1 MATNTNKNLHSAA
14 SAKKDEYYT
23 QLSDIV
29 NELFSYKDYFKDKV
43 ILCNCD
49 DPYESNFFKY
59 FALNFNFFG
68 LKKLITTCYSGSPIS
83 GTELNLFPD
92 LEPEI
97 AKKKA
102 YKLEITEL
110 SNMDGEP
117 NFDLNDVQRIL
128 KEHPPAI
135 LKGNGD
141 FRSKECL
148 EFLKEADIVV
158 TNPPFS
164 LFREFVSQIIDY
176 EKKFIIIGNKNAI
189 TYKEIFP
196 LISQNKLWIG
206 VTPMSKEIYFDV
218 PQSYIDE
225 AIEKKKDRTVVK
237 VDGKY
242 MARTQSIWFTNLD
255 IKKRHEKFISYKEYN
270 PKEFPKYDNYDAI
283 EVSKSADIP
292 ENYYGVMGVPITF
305 LDKYNPEQFEI
316 LDARDYTNIERLKT
330 KSTMLVKDADGS
342 VNGKAKYARIL
353 IRRRNIEN

>member
-1 MATNTNKNLHSAA
+1 MASKNKELSDARKGKN
-14 SAKKDEYYT
+14 DEFYT
-23 QLSDIV
+23 QLTDI
-29 NELFSYKDYFKDKV
+29 EKEMIYYREYFKDKIV
-43 ILCNCD
+43 FCNCD

-59 FALNFNFFG
+59 FTLNFNFFG

-83 GTELNLFPD
+83 GTELNLFSD

-110 SNMDGEP
+110 SNVDGEP

-141 FRSKECL
+141 FRSKECV

-164 LFREFVSQIIDY
+164 LFREFIAQLIKYD
-176 EKKFIIIGNKNAI
+176 KKFVIIGNKNAI
-189 TYKEIFP
+189 TYKETFS
-196 LISQNKLWIG
+196 LIAQNKLWIG

-218 PQSYIDE
+218 PQAYIDE

-255 IKKRHEKFISYKEYN
+255 NKKRHEEFLSYKEYT
-270 PKEFPKYDNYDAI
+270 PEEFPHYDNYNAI
-283 EVSKSADIP
+283 EVSKTLDIP
-292 ENYYGVMGVPITF
+292 ENYYEPMGVPITF

-316 LDARDYTNIERLKT
+316 LDARDYTDIERLKT
-330 KSTMLVKDADGS
+330 KSTMLIKDADGS
-342 VNGKAKYARIL
+342 VKGKAKYARIL
-353 IRRRNIEN
+353 IKRKK